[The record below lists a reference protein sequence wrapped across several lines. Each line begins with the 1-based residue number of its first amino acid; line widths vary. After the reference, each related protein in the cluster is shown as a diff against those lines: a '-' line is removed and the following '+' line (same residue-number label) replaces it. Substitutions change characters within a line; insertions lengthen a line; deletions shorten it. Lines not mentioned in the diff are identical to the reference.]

1 MSKKPRVLVTRQLPP
16 AVMELLHDSFEL
28 TVNPHDGPMP
38 RQELLEALP
47 GKEGLLSLLVDRI
60 DGELLDTAG
69 ESLRIVANY
78 AVGYNNIDLEAA
90 TSRGVAVS
98 NTPDVLTDTTA
109 DLALGLMLAVARRM
123 VEADALTRP
132 QGRFPGWGPMFM
144 LGADL
149 HHKTLGLIGLG
160 RIGRAVARRAQGFD
174 MRVLYHQRNRLDQE
188 TEQKLGVE
196 YRSLDQLLAESDFI
210 SPHVPLTADTKHLI
224 GQRELGLMK
233 ERAFLVNTARGEVVD
248 ETALVKALENGLIAG
263 AGLDVYENEPELHPG
278 LLGLQKVVLIPH
290 LGSATLETRTN
301 MGLVAAGNLLALLVH
316 GKVPPNCLNPQVL
329 ENK

>member
-1 MSKKPRVLVTRQLPP
+1 MSNKPRVLVTRQLPP

-28 TVNPHDGPMP
+28 SVSPHDGPMP
-38 RQELLEALP
+38 RQELLEAMP
-47 GKEGLLSLLVDRI
+47 GQEGLLSLLVDKV
-60 DGELLDTAG
+60 DGELLDAVG
-69 ESLRIVANY
+69 QSLRMVANY

-90 TSRGVAVS
+90 TSRGIVVS

-132 QGRFPGWGPMFM
+132 KGCFPGWGPMFM

-174 MRVLYHQRNRLDQE
+174 MSVLYHQRNRLDSE
-188 TEQKLGVE
+188 TEKELGVE
-196 YRSLDQLLAESDFI
+196 YRDLDELLTESDFV
-210 SPHVPLTADTKHLI
+210 SPHVPLTPGTKHLI
-224 GQRELGLMK
+224 GQQELGLMK
-233 ERAFLVNTARGEVVD
+233 STAYLVNTARGEVVD
-248 ETALVKALENGLIAG
+248 ESALVKALESGVIAG

-278 LLGLQKVVLIPH
+278 LLDHKNVVLIPH

-301 MGLVAAGNLLALLVH
+301 MGLVAAGNLRAMLVH
-316 GKVPPNCLNPQVL
+316 GRTPPNCLNSQVL
-329 ENK
+329 DQN